1 MKVATLACLAVL
13 GLPLIAR
20 AETGRPPDLATRARG
35 ADRVVVATVLDVTAS
50 FAKSEF
56 GDQLI
61 VSRVVLQ
68 VEEVMK
74 GRNDLTVEVAVEGG
88 TVGDLTMSASDMPS
102 VKQGERGVFFLKRS
116 QSGLEVPHLRGLGIL
131 KLDSQNR
138 VRGTAL
144 DVDAVRTAVRGAGH

>member
-1 MKVATLACLAVL
+1 MKVAALACLATL
-13 GLPLIAR
+13 GLPLIAHGE
-20 AETGRPPDLATRARG
+20 AGRPPDVATRARG
-35 ADRVVVATVLDVTAS
+35 SDRVVVATVLDVNAS

-74 GRNDLTVEVAVEGG
+74 GDDAVTVEVAVEGG
-88 TVGDLTMSASDMPS
+88 TVGDLTMTASDMPS
-102 VKQGERGVFFLKRS
+102 MKRGERGVFFLKRS
-116 QSGLEVPHLRGLGIL
+116 QSGVEVPHLRGLGIL
-131 KLDSQNR
+131 KLDEQNR

-144 DVDAVRTAVRGAGH
+144 NVDAVRSAVRGAGH